1 MDIQEEQKSP
11 DNKPADQGAPR
22 PDTDQKSTGHVNEDE
37 RSIPSD
43 KKINLSDEDQALD
56 SGI

>member
-1 MDIQEEQKSP
+1 MQEEQKKP
-11 DNKPADQGAPR
+11 DNKPADQSAAR
-22 PDTDQKSTGHVNEDE
+22 PDTDRKTTDVNEDE

-43 KKINLSDEDQALD
+43 KEINLSDEDQALD